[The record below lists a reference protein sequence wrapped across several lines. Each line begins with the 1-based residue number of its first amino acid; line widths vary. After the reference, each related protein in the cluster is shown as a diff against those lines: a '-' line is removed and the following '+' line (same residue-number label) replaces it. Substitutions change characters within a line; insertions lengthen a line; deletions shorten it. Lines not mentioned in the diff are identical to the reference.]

1 MNYVPDETYIPSDD
15 MAKIK
20 ARLVNQIKS
29 MNEAEVRIV
38 AKSEASLRVFVSELF
53 HSIAQLLGYVVGRV
67 VGIWRDIVR
76 AAEDGWAA
84 GWEAGLGK

>member
-1 MNYVPDETYIPSDD
+1 MNYVPDETHIPSDD
-15 MAKIK
+15 LDKIK
-20 ARLVNQIKS
+20 DRLVNQIKS

-38 AKSEASLRVFVSELF
+38 AKSEASLRAFVSELF

-67 VGIWRDIVR
+67 VGIWKGIVR